1 MSGVLEMKYQKSLK
15 GMLQDLKSIA
25 YTRGLK
31 YALIDKKN
39 YDKCIKAENM
49 IENKI
54 LKKYGRKLK

>member
-1 MSGVLEMKYQKSLK
+1 
-15 GMLQDLKSIA
+15 MLQDLKSIA